1 MKGKVR
7 FLKKE
12 LTYLVRDDSLKIPK
26 GLFALP
32 HFNADSQSN
41 ADWQKKYVE
50 SPTDPVQIRGDIC
63 SCRRP
68 SSLASDPAVGAFG
81 PKARPR

>member
-26 GLFALP
+26 GLFTLP

-50 SPTDPVQIRGDIC
+50 PQIDPVLIRATLAHVADL
-63 SCRRP
+63 RP
-68 SSLASDPAVGAFG
+68 
-81 PKARPR
+81 